1 MVSLVFSFIA
11 FGILTTVSAF
21 VPTAPLQQQ
30 YVSPNPVRQVL
41 LTQTPQPYEFGYESL
56 DKMGTKQH
64 RHESSDVSGA
74 VKGSYGFVDPIGM
87 YRRVEYI
94 ADVDGY
100 RATIQSNE
108 PGLTSN
114 GAASAAF
121 IVEYPPPAAVAQGLA
136 YLTPQVN
143 AKFAI

>member
-1 MVSLVFSFIA
+1 MVSFAFSFIV
-11 FGILTTVSAF
+11 FGALAAVSAF
-21 VPTAPLQQQ
+21 VPTSPLQQQ
-30 YVSPNPVRQVL
+30 YIPTFPVRQVFP
-41 LTQTPQPYEFGYESL
+41 TQNPQPYDFGYESM

-64 RHESSDVSGA
+64 RQESSDATGT
-74 VKGSYGFVDPIGM
+74 VKGSYGFVDPIGL

-100 RATIQSNE
+100 RATVQSNE

-121 IVEYPPPAAVAQGLA
+121 IVEVPPPAAVAQGLA

-143 AKFAI
+143 AKFSI

>member
-1 MVSLVFSFIA
+1 MVSLHFPFIT
-11 FGILTTVSAF
+11 FGILATVSAF

-30 YVSPNPVRQVL
+30 YVSAFPIRQVL
-41 LTQTPQPYEFGYESL
+41 PTQAPQPYEFGYESL

-64 RHESSDVSGA
+64 RHESSDPTGA

-87 YRRVEYI
+87 YRRVEYV

-114 GAASAAF
+114 GPASAAF
-121 IVEYPPPAAVAQGLA
+121 VVEVPPPAAVAQGLA

-143 AKFAI
+143 AKFAF